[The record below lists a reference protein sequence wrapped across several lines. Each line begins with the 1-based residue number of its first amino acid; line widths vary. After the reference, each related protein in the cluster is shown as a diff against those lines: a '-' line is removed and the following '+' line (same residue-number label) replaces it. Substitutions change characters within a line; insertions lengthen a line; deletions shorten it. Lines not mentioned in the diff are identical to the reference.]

1 MSGESEWPDPGI
13 PQDPGIPGTKTP
25 EQLPPED
32 EPEVE
37 RVPDSGPPDGDDE
50 GQMAPPPRTVDES
63 VLSRRGRPGS
73 R

>member
-1 MSGESEWPDPGI
+1 MGSEREWADPDI

-37 RVPDSGPPDGDDE
+37 RVPDPAPPDADDE
-50 GQMAPPPRTVDES
+50 GQMAPPAPAADE
-63 VLSRRGRPGS
+63 
-73 R
+73 